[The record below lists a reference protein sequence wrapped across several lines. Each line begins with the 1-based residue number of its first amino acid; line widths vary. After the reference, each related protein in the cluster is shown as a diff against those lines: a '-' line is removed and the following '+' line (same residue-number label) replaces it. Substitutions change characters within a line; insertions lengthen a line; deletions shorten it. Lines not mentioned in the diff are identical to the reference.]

1 MRGSGR
7 TNSAHVVLA
16 QAPVQAA
23 GFPPRHQDAALF
35 DRRSAAAARSTGC
48 GYPARQHPFRYLSGR
63 AIIERYDQPST
74 NDGHP
79 WWPLAF
85 SIPLFLAIY
94 RSFPLFPAFSFT
106 AMDINKQLAALTTS
120 ELQTAG
126 ASQATAIAV
135 SVLLRHLQSPE
146 LAKLLSGAFENH
158 QAVML
163 QTPWPDQMLQSF
175 EATRR
180 FLEGAARPPVAG
192 DAPSSAS

>member
-1 MRGSGR
+1 
-7 TNSAHVVLA
+7 
-16 QAPVQAA
+16 
-23 GFPPRHQDAALF
+23 
-35 DRRSAAAARSTGC
+35 
-48 GYPARQHPFRYLSGR
+48 
-63 AIIERYDQPST
+63 
-74 NDGHP
+74 
-79 WWPLAF
+79 LAF
-85 SIPLFLAIY
+85 VERANSNVTV
-94 RSFPLFPAFSFT
+94 RTRRCPAHSQNDDLTFSFI

-146 LAKLLSGAFENH
+146 LTRVLSSAFENH

-180 FLEGAARPPVAG
+180 FLEGAARPPAA
-192 DAPSSAS
+192 DAQQTAS